1 MIFKYLFFIGGGGT
15 GKTFLIKVLSQ
26 WAEYILQKPG
36 DVSSYPKVIRLA
48 ATGNAA
54 YLIGK
59 KLHKIYFHFDIILN
73 IKLILTCFRGNY
85 FSYWTKV

>member
-1 MIFKYLFFIGGGGT
+1 MFFKGGGGV

-54 YLIGK
+54 YLIGNQI
-59 KLHKIYFHFDIILN
+59 HKICFYFDIPILS
-73 IKLILTCFRGNY
+73 LSFRGDY
-85 FSYWTKV
+85 FSHWTKI

>member
-1 MIFKYLFFIGGGGT
+1 MYLFFKGGGGV

-26 WAEYILQKPG
+26 WTEFILQKPG
-36 DVSSYPKVIRLA
+36 DVSAYPKVIRLA

-59 KLHKIYFHFDIILN
+59 KITILHTHLF
-73 IKLILTCFRGNY
+73 
-85 FSYWTKV
+85 